1 MNNTIEHT
9 RSTVDPSVPIGGRDL
24 RYLLTWLLIENGPLT
39 VARLADLVTGEGFDL
54 GGRRSKVVS
63 DSLRWEIA
71 WGRVERIGWGTYAA
85 RSIPITTSRRIRHR
99 VKALRTHEERSSDE
113 RG

>member
-1 MNNTIEHT
+1 MNDTIESA
-9 RSTVDPSVPIGGRDL
+9 RVPAGPSVPIGGRDL
-24 RYLLTWLLIENGPLT
+24 RYLLTWLLVKHGPLT
-39 VARLADLVTGEGFDL
+39 VARLAELVVTEGFDL

-63 DSLRWEIA
+63 DALRWEIA

-99 VKALRTHEERSSDE
+99 VRVLRTHPQRPSDE